1 MKLQVTYCKGWRK
14 GFENWTEIWT
24 KDKAIKMFNKGKP
37 VGVILG
43 ESDAPKYY
51 LDVTLNMV
59 AVDFLDKLKRSH
71 TVHIFSKCKNDDK
84 MFLEQVISRE
94 YFGDTDEVSAGEHFI
109 FDETG
114 EVHIHR
120 SKYKPNY
127 SETADT
133 KADVTDCY
141 EDILVFGEYDPF
153 LRFER
158 NVFQLKKAV

>member
-1 MKLQVTYCKGWRK
+1 
-14 GFENWTEIWT
+14 
-24 KDKAIKMFNKGKP
+24 MFNKGKP

-43 ESDAPKYY
+43 DLTAPKYY
-51 LDVTLNMV
+51 LDVVSNMV
-59 AVDFLDKLKRSH
+59 AVDFLDDLGRPH
-71 TVHIFSKCKNDDK
+71 TVHIFSKSKKDDK

-141 EDILVFGEYDPF
+141 ENIPVFGEYDAF

-158 NVFQLKKAV
+158 NVFQLKKEV